1 MKPIS
6 LTLKGFRG
14 MQDGLGRDALHL
26 DFEQLAGDAQ
36 LIAFVG
42 RNGRGKTT
50 VMDNMTPYPLMP
62 SRAGTDS
69 LGGFAYYEH
78 VYLPESIKDLVWEHA
93 GKRYRSQVVIRLNGK
108 KKTEAYLHVRE
119 ACGWLPVTLPD
130 GTVSDGKLDTYLRCV
145 EALLGSAQT
154 FFTSVF
160 SSQGRR
166 QLSTYRNAE
175 IKTLLADLLG
185 LDDIRALGAKAVEM
199 AKLLR
204 AGLTTLRQ
212 ERMVL
217 QAEREQIASE
227 IAQCGDTMQRLTAAQ
242 AQRALSLSSLDAMK
256 GALAQ
261 LLANREA
268 ATQTEARRSQL
279 EEERR
284 SMMASGRATLA
295 SLDSQDQR
303 ETERLAA
310 LDRRIALRVA
320 ALAQKR
326 TALVAQRN
334 KLNAVIRQGGNIE
347 RAAAR
352 LPLAEQVT
360 TAREARVQAQR
371 RDRDQLNAL
380 FADEQLVR
388 ERIASIEREAGQAA
402 LKAQELARRFGLT
415 AEVPCAGTDLQGRC
429 KLLGDAHAARSLM
442 PRAELL
448 VARLEDER
456 RALVARLADN
466 QRQAAH
472 LTGVHDRLTMA
483 ERKLRRTASQVSAL
497 VILAARC
504 GELRQGRDALDAV
517 QQQIRGLA
525 AAAHGETDEERAE
538 RTAVSEARRHIAVQR
553 AAQSQRQR
561 DVLNRVDA
569 ALAAMPAAF
578 DASQL
583 PRTQAAVA
591 RAQQAV
597 AEAESAF
604 LTAMR
609 DRQRE
614 ETAAGRQALIVQK
627 IADMEARC
635 AGIEAALG
643 TWTLFA
649 KCLSNDGLIALSID
663 DAGPTLSGLAN
674 DLLLAC
680 YGPRFTVSIKTLVKI
695 GTGEMR
701 EGFDIIVHDADS
713 GVAKSVTLM
722 SGGERVWIN
731 ECLTRA
737 IALYLGQNSSRRY
750 DTLFSDE
757 ADGPLDAE
765 RKRMFIAMKREV
777 LRIGRYGREYFVSQT
792 PELTAMADAV
802 IDLEKLAASGEMP
815 VSRCAI

>member
-6 LTLKGFRG
+6 LMLKGFRG
-14 MQDGLGRDALHL
+14 IRDGLGRDALRL

-50 VMDNMTPYPLMP
+50 VMENMTPYPLMP
-62 SRAGTDS
+62 SRAGTES

-78 VYLPESIKDLVWEHA
+78 VYLPESIKDLVWEHG

-108 KKTEAYLHVRE
+108 KRTEAYLHVRE
-119 ACGWLPVTLPD
+119 AGGWLPVTLPD

-145 EALLGSAQT
+145 EAILGSAQT

-166 QLSTYRNAE
+166 QLSAYRNAE
-175 IKTLLADLLG
+175 IKTLLADMLG
-185 LDDIRALGAKAVEM
+185 LDDIRALGMKAAET

-212 ERMVL
+212 ERLML
-217 QAEREQIASE
+217 LAEREQVASE
-227 IAQCGDTMQRLTAAQ
+227 IAQFGDTMQRLDAAQ
-242 AQRALSLSSLDAMK
+242 AQKALHQNALDTMK

-261 LLANREA
+261 LLANRESA
-268 ATQTEARRSQL
+268 IQTEARRSQL

-284 SMMASGRATLA
+284 TMIASGRATLA
-295 SLDSQDQR
+295 SLDSQEQR
-303 ETERLAA
+303 EAGRLDA
-310 LDRRIALRVA
+310 LDRRITLRVA
-320 ALAQKR
+320 ALAQKH
-326 TALVAQRN
+326 TALVAQQY
-334 KLNAVIRQGGNIE
+334 KLDAVVRQSGNIE
-347 RAAAR
+347 RAAKR
-352 LPLAEQVT
+352 LLLAEQVA
-360 TAREARVQAQR
+360 TAREARMQALR
-371 RDRDQLNAL
+371 RDRDQRNAL
-380 FADEQLVR
+380 LADEQLVR

-402 LKAQELARRFGLT
+402 LKAQELARRLGLT

-456 RALVARLADN
+456 RTQAAHLADN

-472 LTGVHDRLTMA
+472 LSGAHERLTIA
-483 ERKLRRTASQVSAL
+483 ERKLRRTASRVSAMA
-497 VILAARC
+497 ILAARC
-504 GELRQGRDALDAV
+504 GELRQARDALDAV
-517 QQQIRGLA
+517 EQQIRELA
-525 AAAHGETDEERAE
+525 AAAHDENDEERAE
-538 RTAVSEARRHIAVQR
+538 RAAVSEARRHIAAQR
-553 AAQSQRQR
+553 AAQAQRQR

-569 ALAAMPAAF
+569 ALAAMPPAF

-583 PRTQAAVA
+583 PRAQAAVA

-609 DRQRE
+609 DRQGE
-614 ETAAGRQALIVQK
+614 ETAAGRQALIAQK
-627 IADMEARC
+627 SAHMEARC

-663 DAGPTLSGLAN
+663 DAGPMLSGLAN

-680 YGPRFTVSIKTLVKI
+680 YGPRFTVSIKTLVEI
-695 GTGEMR
+695 GSGETR

-713 GVAKSVTLM
+713 GVAKSVPLM

-731 ECLTRA
+731 ECLMRA
-737 IALYLGQNSSRRY
+737 IALYLAQNSVRRY

-815 VSRCAI
+815 LPR